1 MIIVAITHVRASA
14 RRRFS
19 MSHTARCIVNDEA
32 IKTIVKMPDCNTSRC
47 VPTGGHDASGREW

>member
-1 MIIVAITHVRASA
+1 MIIVAITT
-14 RRRFS
+14 FGPPPTTIS

-47 VPTGGHDASGREW
+47 VRRRHDASGREW